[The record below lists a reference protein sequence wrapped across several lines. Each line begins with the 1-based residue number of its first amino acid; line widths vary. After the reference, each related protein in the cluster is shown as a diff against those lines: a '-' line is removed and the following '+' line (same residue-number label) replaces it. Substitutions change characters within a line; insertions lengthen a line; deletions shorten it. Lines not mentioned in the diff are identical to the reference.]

1 MPHADFVHLRVHSAY
16 SLSEGAI
23 KLKQLIALCKAQAMP
38 AVAVTDTGNLFG
50 ALEFALAAR
59 DAGVQPIIGCQLGIA
74 REEQGGGFNGGSRV
88 GHKPPPDQLVLLAQ
102 SEAGYR
108 NLLKLSSRAY
118 LEGEP
123 GEAAQLPLSG
133 LDGHSDGLIALGG
146 GPAGAVGRFLGDGQD
161 DAAETSL
168 QRLKSLFP
176 GRLYVEL
183 MRHGLPAEARIEER
197 LIDLAYAHELPLV
210 ATNEA
215 FFADRAMF
223 EAHDAL
229 LCIAGGTY
237 VGEEN
242 RRRLTPEHY
251 FKSAAEMRALFADL
265 PEAVDNTL
273 VIARRCAFMPTVRQ
287 PILPAFPVAAGRSE
301 PEELRLR
308 AAEGLERRLEAHVY
322 TPDMDSAARAHA
334 ARPYRQRLE
343 FELGVIEQMGF
354 PGYFLIVADF
364 IQWAKGQGIPVGPG
378 RGSGAGSVA
387 AWSLTITDLD
397 PLRWGLLFERFLNPE
412 RVSMPDF
419 DIDFCEARRDEVI
432 RYVQQK
438 YGSDRVAQIITF
450 GTLKARAVLRDVGRV
465 LQMPYGQVDRLCKM
479 VPNNPTNPVTLQQAI
494 DRDPMFQ
501 HLRDEDPSVARLIDV
516 AQKLEGLY
524 RHASTHAAGVV
535 IGDRPL
541 DELVP
546 LYRDPR
552 AALPATQF
560 NMKYVEQAGLVK
572 FDFLGLKT
580 LTVLT
585 LACDLLKQR
594 GVELDL
600 AAIPLDDRKTYEM
613 LGRAEATGIFQ
624 LEGSG
629 MRDVLRKLKPDRF
642 EDIIA
647 VVALYR
653 PGPMDNIPRYIAC
666 KHGEEE
672 PDYLYPTL
680 EGILKETFG
689 IMIYQE
695 QVIQIAQTLS
705 GYSLG
710 GADLLRRAMGKK
722 IKAEMDA
729 QRKTFIDGAVAR
741 GVPPAKAAQIFEQ
754 VDKFAGY
761 GFNKSHAA
769 AYALVAYQ
777 TAWLKANYPVEFF
790 AASMTLDLGNTD
802 KLNVFKQELDRL
814 KIKLLPPDI
823 NRSRATFTV
832 EDAGDSPL
840 FARGGNGAVAFFGGA
855 IRYALAAVKGV
866 GQGAMDA
873 LVRVREEGGPF
884 RDLFDFTARLDAQLL
899 NKRQLENLVAA
910 GAFDPLNPNRHQ
922 TFAAIETI
930 LRHAQ
935 SAASERDSQQVS
947 LFGNLEPGG
956 SRRFALPVV
965 ADWPALDRLAKE
977 FEAIGFYLSAH
988 PLDAYGASLKRL
1000 AVIRYGDI
1008 PSWLATRPP
1017 STRAKLAGV
1026 VVSRQERTSARGNR
1040 FAFVQLSDQSGI
1052 YEATV
1057 FADLLATARDQ
1068 LEPGKTVLLFA
1079 DVRSEEDS
1087 LRLTAQQVRPLDE
1100 AVAHAAAG
1108 LRIFLKDPA
1117 PLSSVKQVIQRQ
1129 GRGRGKVSLILELDR
1144 TREVEMALPGEWSI
1158 APGTRAAI
1166 RAIPGV
1172 VEVQDV

>member
-23 KLKQLIALCKAQAMP
+23 KIKQLVELCRRQAMP
-38 AVAVTDTGNLFG
+38 AVAIADTGNLFG

-59 DAGVQPIIGCQLGIA
+59 DAGIQPIVGCQLGIA
-74 REEQGGGFNGGSRV
+74 REEAGGLNGANRGGLR
-88 GHKPPPDQLVLLAQ
+88 PLPDQLVLLAQ
-102 SEAGYR
+102 DEAGYR

-123 GEAAQLPLSG
+123 GEPSQLPWAA
-133 LDGHSDGLIALGG
+133 LDGHTDGLIALTG
-146 GPAGAVGRFLGDGQD
+146 GPAGTLGRLLGQAQA
-161 DAAETSL
+161 DAAEAIL
-168 QRLKSLFP
+168 QRLQALFP
-176 GRLYVEL
+176 GRLYIEL
-183 MRHGLPAEARIEER
+183 MRHGLPAETRIEER
-197 LIDLAYAHELPLV
+197 LIDLAYARDLPLV

-215 FFADRAMF
+215 FFADRGMF

-229 LCIAGGTY
+229 LCIAGGSY
-237 VGEEN
+237 VGETN
-242 RRRLTPEHY
+242 RRRLTPEHC

-273 VIARRCAFMPTVRQ
+273 VVARRCGFMPAARQ
-287 PILPAFPVAAGRSE
+287 PILPAFPVAPGRTE
-301 PEELRLR
+301 AAELRLR
-308 AAEGLERRLEAHVY
+308 AAAGLERRLAALVW
-322 TPDMDSAARAHA
+322 TADMDDTARAQA
-334 ARPYRQRLE
+334 AKPYRQRLE

-378 RGSGAGSVA
+378 RGSGAGSVV

-419 DIDFCEARRDEVI
+419 DIDFCETRRDEVI

-438 YGSDRVAQIITF
+438 YGRDRVAQIITF
-450 GTLKARAVLRDVGRV
+450 GSLKARAVLRDVGRV
-465 LQMPYGQVDRLCKM
+465 LQMPYGQVDRLCKL
-479 VPNNPTNPVTLQQAI
+479 VPNNPANPVTLQQAI
-494 DRDPMFQ
+494 EREPMLQ
-501 HLRDEDPSVARLIDV
+501 RLRDEDESVARLMNI
-516 AQKLEGLY
+516 AQQLEGLY

-552 AALPATQF
+552 TDMPATQF

-580 LTVLT
+580 LTVLAVAQDM
-585 LACDLLKQR
+585 LRER
-594 GVELDL
+594 GVEIDFLNL
-600 AAIPLDDRKTYEM
+600 PLDDAKTYQM
-613 LGRAEATGIFQ
+613 LSRAEATGIFQ

-666 KHGEEE
+666 KHGEEQ
-672 PDYLYPTL
+672 PDYLYPSL

-722 IKAEMDA
+722 IKSEMEA
-729 QRKTFIDGAVAR
+729 QRKGFIDGAVAR
-741 GVPPAKAAQIFEQ
+741 GVPEAKAAQIFEQ

-814 KIKLLPPDI
+814 KIRLLPPDI
-823 NRSRATFTV
+823 NRSGARFTV
-832 EDAGDSPL
+832 ELLPDGS
-840 FARGGNGAVAFFGGA
+840 RA
-855 IRYALAAVKGV
+855 IRYALAAVKNV
-866 GQGAMDA
+866 GMGAMEG
-873 LVRVREEGGPF
+873 LVAARGAKAPF
-884 RDLFDFTARLDAQLL
+884 RDLFDFTSRLDAQVL
-899 NKRQLENLVAA
+899 NKRQLENLVYA
-910 GAFDPLNPNRHQ
+910 GAFDCLNPNRRQ
-922 TFAAIETI
+922 TFESIELI

-935 SAASERDSQQVS
+935 SAANDRDSQQVS
-947 LFGNLEPGG
+947 LFGGMDLPGG
-956 SRRFALPVV
+956 ARFALPVV
-965 ADWPALDRLAKE
+965 DDWPALDKLAHE
-977 FEAIGFYLSAH
+977 FDAIGFYLSAH
-988 PLDAYGASLKRL
+988 PLDAYGASLRRID
-1000 AVIRYGDI
+1000 VVRYGDLAQ
-1008 PSWLATRPP
+1008 WLVGRPT
-1017 STRAKLAGV
+1017 TRAKLAGV

-1040 FAFVQLSDQSGI
+1040 FAFIQLSDQSGI
-1052 YEATV
+1052 YEVTV
-1057 FADLLATARDQ
+1057 FSDLLAVSREN
-1068 LEPGKTVLLFA
+1068 LETGRTILLSV
-1079 DVRSEEDS
+1079 DVRNEEDS
-1087 LRLTAQQVRPLDE
+1087 LRLTAQQIKPLDE

-1108 LRIFLKDPA
+1108 LRIFVKDPA
-1117 PLSSVKQVIQRQ
+1117 PLSSVKQLMQRH
-1129 GRGRGKVSLILELDR
+1129 GRGRGKVSLVLELDR
-1144 TREVEMALPGEWSI
+1144 TREIELAIPGEWAI